1 MYRATMEE
9 VEAKVVVLGDSG
21 VGKTCLVLRCAPRI
35 DVKRLTA
42 DEQTALDIAE
52 QNDHPAVAAFLRPR
66 TPVSNVFTQG
76 TAPQAPKG
84 MGALVG
90 SAAADVAAAA
100 ARAGGE
106 L

>member
-1 MYRATMEE
+1 MYIHHLASHGE
-9 VEAKVVVLGDSG
+9 VEAGGDVRKPLQVVVCPSDLTHG
-21 VGKTCLVLRCAPRI
+21 LRGLALQI
-35 DVKRLTA
+35 
-42 DEQTALDIAE
+42 ALDIAE

-76 TAPQAPKG
+76 TAPQAPQG